1 MGGILLR
8 KLNRAMERFALSHPR
23 FGIPN
28 LMRYIVAG
36 NVIVFFLLR
45 LTRFAALDFLAFHW
59 GRVLHGEIWRL
70 ATFIF
75 VPDSSNPFTLILSLY
90 FMYFIGTMLE
100 QEWGTP
106 KFNLFYLS
114 GVVLTILTGIISYY
128 AFGGGPLLGTYYVGM
143 SMFLAFA
150 ALYPDARLMLLYI
163 IPVKAKWLAL
173 ADLALFAVDVIA
185 ALLQGDWLSA
195 LLPVIALL
203 NFLIFFW
210 CEIVDQLD
218 RRRAYARHRNSRQ
231 TIQFKS
237 AVRQQRKKE
246 AQQGYRRKCSVCGRT
261 DTDYPDLEF
270 RYCSRCAGYHCFCVD
285 HIFNHE
291 HFKE

>member
-1 MGGILLR
+1 MR
-8 KLNRAMERFALSHPR
+8 KLNAAVERFALTHPR
-23 FGIPN
+23 FGVPN
-28 LMRYIVAG
+28 LMKYIVFG
-36 NVIVFFLLR
+36 NVIAFFLLR
-45 LTRFAALDFLAFHW
+45 LWGAAALDFMALDW
-59 GRVLHGEIWRL
+59 SRVLRGQIWRL
-70 ATFIF
+70 ITFIF
-75 VPDSSNPFTLILSLY
+75 VPESNQPFQLILALY
-90 FMYFIGTMLE
+90 FMYFIGNMLE
-100 QEWGTP
+100 REWGTP
-106 KFNLFYLS
+106 KFSLYYLS
-114 GVVLTILTGIISYY
+114 GAVLTALTALVSFI
-128 AFGGGPLLGTYYVGM
+128 AFRGGVTYGTYYVGM

-150 ALYPDARLMLLYI
+150 ALYPDAQLMLLYI

-173 ADLALFAVDVIA
+173 ADIALFTVDVIA
-185 ALLQGDWLSA
+185 ALLRGDWLNA

-218 RRRAYARHRNSRQ
+218 RRRAYARHRNSHQ

-237 AVRQQRKKE
+237 AVRRQKKKE
-246 AQQGYRRKCSVCGRT
+246 AQQGYRHKCSVCGRT
-261 DTDYPDLEF
+261 DTDHPDLEF